1 MRAVGRFRRIKL
13 HVPLAL
19 AALLLAQP
27 VLPTNLLGTA
37 FVVLGVAVR
46 IWAAGFLQKG
56 QELCTS
62 GPYRFLRHP
71 LYLGSTL
78 GALGF
83 CVMAHSL
90 WAWAL
95 MWPVF
100 LVTYLWQVRE
110 EERLLAATFG
120 DDHTAWARQVPMV
133 IPRPLPASV
142 ASPRDWSLQRFLA
155 NREHYHVLVTAAF
168 VALFYLKP
176 WLGDL

>member
-1 MRAVGRFRRIKL
+1 VRRFRRIKL

-27 VLPTNLLGTA
+27 TLTTTLLGTA
-37 FVVLGVAVR
+37 LVVLGLAVR
-46 IWAAGFLQKG
+46 IWAAGLLHKG

-83 CVMAHSL
+83 CVMARSL
-90 WAWAL
+90 WAWAIVL
-95 MWPVF
+95 PVF
-100 LVTYLWQVRE
+100 MAIYLWQVVE

-120 DDHTAWARQVPMV
+120 EAHAAWVRQVPMV
-133 IPRPLPASV
+133 TPRLLPAPADSPRP
-142 ASPRDWSLQRFLA
+142 WSLQQFFV
-155 NREHYHVLVTAAF
+155 NRDQYHVLVTIVF

-176 WLGDL
+176 LLMMR